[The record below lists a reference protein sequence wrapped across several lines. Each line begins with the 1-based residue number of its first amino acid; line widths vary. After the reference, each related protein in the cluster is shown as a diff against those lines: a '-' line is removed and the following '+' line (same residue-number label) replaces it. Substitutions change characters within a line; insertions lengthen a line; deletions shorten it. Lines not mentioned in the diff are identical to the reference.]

1 VYEPLFGSFTIR
13 ILSFLPCSFCV
24 SPSENIKHGHV
35 RTVTEV
41 EVRSRNVTAASLSF
55 GVARAVIRIRIKEVG
70 GRMDG
75 SIEGGVID

>member
-1 VYEPLFGSFTIR
+1 
-13 ILSFLPCSFCV
+13 
-24 SPSENIKHGHV
+24 V